1 MLFYNCSNSCV
12 NFICSFRTNN
22 FESWPWYCF
31 ILLGSTLCN
40 YWAIIGH
47 LLCSCA
53 IIVHQPWLPV
63 REHVWLFFYGENAT
77 RKLLEMWN
85 LKLHRMNGND
95 RVLWWPCRQ
104 FMQYWNFD
112 MLGILGQALALE
124 QISLKVKFI
133 PPQAWNLHSPKITV
147 LRVPGLVFSIW
158 RIPSFSAISGSCVPC
173 YWPVTCLFIAG
184 SQSCKCIASSQGTYA
199 VLRKYLQILNKVPWI
214 ISAP

>member
-1 MLFYNCSNSCV
+1 MILFHIAGKC
-12 NFICSFRTNN
+12 
-22 FESWPWYCF
+22 
-31 ILLGSTLCN
+31 
-40 YWAIIGH
+40 IGQ

-53 IIVHQPWLPV
+53 IIVHQPWLHV
-63 REHVWLFFYGENAT
+63 REHVWLFSDGENAM

-112 MLGILGQALALE
+112 MLGNLGQALALE

-133 PPQAWNLHSPKITV
+133 PTQAWNLHSPKITV

-158 RIPSFSAISGSCVPC
+158 RIPSFPANKAKKGTLQKTADFKGLWEYVCE
-173 YWPVTCLFIAG
+173 LFFHKTK
-184 SQSCKCIASSQGTYA
+184 KCFFYFC
-199 VLRKYLQILNKVPWI
+199 WDF
-214 ISAP
+214 

>member
-1 MLFYNCSNSCV
+1 MLFYNCNNSCV

-31 ILLGSTLCN
+31 ISLGSALCN
-40 YWAIIGH
+40 YWAIIGQ
-47 LLCSCA
+47 LLCNCA

-63 REHVWLFFYGENAT
+63 REHVWLFFDGENAT

-112 MLGILGQALALE
+112 MLGNLGQALALE

-133 PPQAWNLHSPKITV
+133 PTQAWNLHSPKITV

-158 RIPSFSAISGSCVPC
+158 RIPSFQAKKAKKGTPSKKRLISKGGWV
-173 YWPVTCLFIAG
+173 YVYELF
-184 SQSCKCIASSQGTYA
+184 SQDKKMFFYFC
-199 VLRKYLQILNKVPWI
+199 WDF
-214 ISAP
+214 